1 VAHDGRG
8 RGARRAAQEASLP
21 RAARHPAEDSGTLI
35 LPLIGCGPFA
45 AVWSSRARHWGP
57 GPAPRVA
64 PSGDLSVA
72 VGAARPDPV
81 VPPWARSP
89 RPVTRP
95 HPPPRPRRGSVHR
108 GRACAAPAAAGRAVR
123 PRHARTAPLLTTR
136 EGDERDVA
144 EVERLGPEA
153 PRLEAVQGRA
163 VATSAGVGGPVVL
176 GSRVLVGMPHR
187 ETLARPCR
195 SARAPGAGDARRR
208 AGVL

>member
-1 VAHDGRG
+1 
-8 RGARRAAQEASLP
+8 
-21 RAARHPAEDSGTLI
+21 
-35 LPLIGCGPFA
+35 
-45 AVWSSRARHWGP
+45 
-57 GPAPRVA
+57 
-64 PSGDLSVA
+64 
-72 VGAARPDPV
+72 VGAARPDPE

-195 SARAPGAGDARRR
+195 SARAPGGGDARRR
-208 AGVL
+208 AGVVDLAAVPGGLATSGRRPRERERTGGRAGGRGSRARTGPGAVYL